1 MLKLSPARKIKAREK
16 DRERRKIYREKM
28 SIKIVFLLKK
38 LFLILIY

>member
-28 SIKIVFLLKK
+28 SLLKK